1 MKVSLFTE
9 VQCPSKGVP
18 AALLEQF
25 LEQAELADALGYDGY
40 WVAEIHFTPSF
51 SLLSAPYVVL
61 GAATQRTRRLRLG
74 VAVNTLPIHHPMQL
88 AEQAATLDLLSNGRM
103 CFAAGG
109 GHPHTRAYE
118 CFGVEHADVRRIME
132 ESIEVIRLA
141 WTEEA
146 VDYRG
151 EFFRVPGIVANPKP
165 VQRPHPPIYT
175 AASSLDG
182 VHFAARMG
190 LNLFIPVHV
199 RTGDE
204 LRRFSAAYREGLA
217 AHGHDPDGHELGL
230 LLPMHVGA
238 TDSEARARSEAG
250 VMGYYDV
257 IRETRG
263 NYARWLTDQ
272 GRPLPERLRKN
283 AASDGLTFHRVV
295 EEFAAIGA
303 ADRVVD
309 RVAELARETGAGHV
323 LAWMNIGS
331 VSHEHIEE
339 SMRRFARE
347 ALPEVRGIEA
357 PRGRA
362 GNGPRARA
370 G

>member
-9 VQCPSKGVP
+9 IQCPSGSVP
-18 AALLEQF
+18 AELLHQF
-25 LEQAELADALGYDGY
+25 LEQAELADNLGYDGY

-61 GAATQRTRRLRLG
+61 GAATQRTRNLRLG

-88 AEQAATLDLLSNGRM
+88 AENAATLDVLSNGRM

-118 CFGVEHADVRRIME
+118 CFGVEHEHVREIMA

-141 WTEEA
+141 WTEEV
-146 VDYRG
+146 VDYQGR
-151 EFFRVPGIVANPKP
+151 FFQIPSITPNPRP

-182 VHFAARMG
+182 VNFAARMG

-199 RTGDE
+199 RTAE
-204 LRRFSAAYREGLA
+204 ERRAFAAAYREGLA
-217 AHGHDPDGHELGL
+217 AHGHDPDAHELGL
-230 LLPMHVGA
+230 LLPLHVGGTA
-238 TDSEARARSEAG
+238 DEARSRSEAG

-257 IRETRG
+257 IRETRA
-263 NYARWLTDQ
+263 NYAQWLTAQ
-272 GRPLPERLRKN
+272 GRPLPERLRRN
-283 AASDGLTFHRVV
+283 AAADGLAFDRVV
-295 EEFAAIGA
+295 NEFAAIGT
-303 ADRVVD
+303 ADQVVD
-309 RVAELARETGAGHV
+309 RVAEVARDTGADHV

-331 VSHEHIEE
+331 VSHHHIKE
-339 SMRRFARE
+339 SMQRFAE
-347 ALPEVRGIEA
+347 DALPGVRRIS
-357 PRGRA
+357 GRA
-362 GNGPRARA
+362 G
-370 G
+370 

>member
-9 VQCPSKGVP
+9 VQCPSGSVP

-25 LEQAELADALGYDGY
+25 LAEAELADTLGYDGY
-40 WVAEIHFTPSF
+40 WIAEIHFTPSF

-61 GAATQRTRRLRLG
+61 GAATQRTRNLRLG
-74 VAVNTLPIHHPMQL
+74 VAVNTLPVHHPMQL
-88 AEQAATLDLLSNGRM
+88 AEQAATLDVLSNGRM

-118 CFGVEHADVRRIME
+118 CFGVEHEHVRDLMR

-141 WTEEA
+141 WTQET
-146 VDYRG
+146 VDYQGR
-151 EFFRVPGIVANPKP
+151 FFRIPDIVANPRP
-165 VQRPHPPIYT
+165 VQQPHPPIYT

-182 VHFAARMG
+182 VNFAARMG

-199 RTGDE
+199 RTAEE
-204 LRRFSAAYREGLA
+204 LREFAATYWEVLA
-217 AHGHDPDGHELGL
+217 DQGHDPDEHELGL

-238 TDSEARARSEAG
+238 TSAEAETRSEAG
-250 VMGYYDV
+250 VMSYYDV

-263 NYARWLTDQ
+263 NYAEWLLAQ

-283 AASDGLTFHRVV
+283 AAAGGLTFDRVCS
-295 EEFAAIGA
+295 EFAAIGTA
-303 ADRVVD
+303 AQVVD
-309 RVAELARETGAGHV
+309 RVGGLARETGAAHV

-331 VSHEHIEE
+331 VSHDHIKE
-339 SMRRFARE
+339 SMQRFAE
-347 ALPEVRGIEA
+347 DALPAVRGI
-357 PRGRA
+357 
-362 GNGPRARA
+362 
-370 G
+370 